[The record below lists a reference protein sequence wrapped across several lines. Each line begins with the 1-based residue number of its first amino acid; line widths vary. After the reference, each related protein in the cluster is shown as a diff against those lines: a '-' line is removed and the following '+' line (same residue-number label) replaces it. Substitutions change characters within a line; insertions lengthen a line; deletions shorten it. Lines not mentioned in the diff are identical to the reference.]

1 MTTAA
6 AATTFTPIAEIVI
19 NPETALVHEHGW
31 QSWSPTTTYRVGEG
45 PHRPSSDR
53 RRVMGYRPDRVAPAD
68 AYQGEGLLV
77 VEPGDGSPA
86 HRFAV
91 ADPRGPIPSIRAEV

>member
-1 MTTAA
+1 VTTAA
-6 AATTFTPIAEIVI
+6 AATTFTPLAEIVI

-53 RRVMGYRPDRVAPAD
+53 RRVIARKWYVAIWTLMVVSMVSIGL
-68 AYQGEGLLV
+68 AYWLV
-77 VEPGDGSPA
+77 SDWRHGVLWIE
-86 HRFAV
+86 AV
-91 ADPRGPIPSIRAEV
+91 AEAT